1 LNPITLSLIPGPSR
15 ASTDLLDFH
24 ETFIPVAIHAFIGML
39 RVLAHHHKWNIH
51 QLDVSNDF
59 LHAMLTQPPGYDV
72 PSKAHYVYKLQISLF
87 MGSNKHIKAMLVL
100 LFFAVSPSSAIQN
113 EHNRFFYI

>member
-72 PSKAHYVYKLQISLF
+72 PSKAHYVYKLQISLY
-87 MGSNKHIKAMLVL
+87 GLEQAYQGHASTLVL
-100 LFFAVSPSSAIQN
+100 RSFSIICNSK
-113 EHNRFFYI
+113 